1 MIILDTNVVSE
12 LSAPEPAPIV
22 LAWFA
27 RQVETDLYITSVNE
41 AELLAGSERM
51 PHGRRRNE
59 TIAAN
64 ARIIDGT
71 LRGRVLSFDRDA
83 ARHYAEIR
91 AHRERI
97 GRPISEM
104 DCMIAAIA
112 RANGA
117 AVATRDAGGFA
128 DCGIQAINPWEN

>member
-1 MIILDTNVVSE
+1 MTILDTNVVSE
-12 LSAPEPAPIV
+12 LSNPEPDPNV

-27 RQVETDLYITSVNE
+27 RQTKTDLYITSVTE
-41 AELLAGSERM
+41 AKLLADTERM
-51 PHGRRRNE
+51 PQGRRRNE
-59 TIAAN
+59 MIAAN
-64 ARIIDGT
+64 ARTIDET
-71 LRGRVLSFDRDA
+71 LEERVLPFGRNA

-112 RANGA
+112 RVNGA

>member
-1 MIILDTNVVSE
+1 MIILDTNVASE
-12 LSAPEPAPIV
+12 LGKTNPDLNV

-27 RQVETDLYITSVNE
+27 RQPLSDVYLTAVSE
-41 AELLAGSERM
+41 AELGYGVANM
-51 PHGRRRNE
+51 PNGRRRNAV
-59 TIAAN
+59 AAGN
-64 ARIIDGT
+64 DRVINGI
-71 LRGRVLSFDRDA
+71 LEGRVLPFDRDA
-83 ARHYAEIR
+83 AQHYAEIR

-104 DCMIAAIA
+104 DGMIAAIA
-112 RANGA
+112 RVNGA

>member
-1 MIILDTNVVSE
+1 MIVLDTNVASE
-12 LSAPEPAPIV
+12 LSKANPDVSV
-22 LAWFA
+22 LAWLA
-27 RQVETDLYITSVNE
+27 RQSPPDLYLTAVSE
-41 AELLAGSERM
+41 AELGYGLAKL
-51 PHGRRRNE
+51 PDGRRRNAV
-59 TIAAN
+59 AAGN
-64 ARIIDGT
+64 DRVINEI
-71 LRGRVLSFDRDA
+71 LEGRVLSFDRDA
-83 ARHYAEIR
+83 AWHYAEIR

-97 GRPISEM
+97 GRPIGEM

>member
-1 MIILDTNVVSE
+1 MIVLDTNVASE
-12 LSAPEPAPIV
+12 LSKANPDVSV
-22 LAWFA
+22 LAWLA
-27 RQVETDLYITSVNE
+27 RQSPPDLYLTAVSE
-41 AELLAGSERM
+41 AELGYGLAKL
-51 PHGRRRNE
+51 PDGRRRNAV
-59 TIAAN
+59 AAGN
-64 ARIIDGT
+64 DRVINEI
-71 LRGRVLSFDRDA
+71 LEGRVLPFGRNA

-117 AVATRDAGGFA
+117 AIATRDAGGFA

>member
-12 LSAPEPAPIV
+12 LGKTNPDSSV

-27 RQVETDLYITSVNE
+27 RQPLSDVYLTAVSE
-41 AELLAGSERM
+41 AELGYGVANM
-51 PHGRRRNE
+51 PNGRRRNAV
-59 TIAAN
+59 AAGN
-64 ARIIDGT
+64 ARVINEI
-71 LRGRVLSFDRDA
+71 LEGRVLSFDRDA
-83 ARHYAEIR
+83 AWHYAEIR

-97 GRPISEM
+97 GRPIGEM

-112 RANGA
+112 RVNGA